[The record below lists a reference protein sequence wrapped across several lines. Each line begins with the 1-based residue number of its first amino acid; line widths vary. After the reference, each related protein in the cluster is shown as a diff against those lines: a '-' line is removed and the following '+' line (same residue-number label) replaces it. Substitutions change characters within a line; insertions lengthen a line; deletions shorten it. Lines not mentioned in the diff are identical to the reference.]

1 MASDRPAVRAL
12 TGTAPLVRAL
22 CVVAAV
28 AVAVVTPGILIVN
41 GLRVSAHDWIVT
53 VEYGR
58 EGFPA
63 DRYGLARDDR
73 TALAL
78 TGLAAIRPGTE
89 GVELLRRATLPD
101 GSPAFTER
109 EVAHMDDVRSVFA
122 RLLRAQLVAVVLVLA
137 LTAGLWRSRGR
148 WVVPAGLLAGSLVTL
163 AIAALAIPVVLL
175 GFDGFFERLHGVFFE
190 GDSWRFPTSDTLIR
204 LYPDRFWED
213 VSQIVAALTLLQ
225 AVVLAP
231 LAWLWLRRSRARGE
245 DA

>member
-1 MASDRPAVRAL
+1 MLR
-12 TGTAPLVRAL
+12 
-22 CVVAAV
+22 VVAVV
-28 AVAVVTPGILIVN
+28 AVAVLTPGILIVN

-53 VEYGR
+53 FEYGR

-73 TALAL
+73 TSLAL
-78 TGLAAIRPGTE
+78 TGLEAIRPGTE
-89 GVELLRRATLPD
+89 GVKLLRRALLPD

-109 EVAHMDDVRSVFA
+109 EVAHMEDVRVVFA
-122 RLLRAQLVAVVLVLA
+122 RLLRAQLVAVVLVLGLA
-137 LTAGLWRSRGR
+137 VGLWRRPAW
-148 WVVPAGLLAGSLVTL
+148 WVVPAGLLAGSLATL
-163 AIAALAIPVVLL
+163 VLAALAVPVVLL

-225 AVVLAP
+225 AAVIAALS
-231 LAWLWLRRSRARGE
+231 WQWLRRVRGTEE